1 MEKVWRKVLRFSW
14 LIILVLLALTVFF
27 ASEFKHLY
35 YQNKFTTWLPQD
47 DPVVRLLLD
56 TGEKFGST
64 ELVLVT
70 LKAREGE
77 TFRTALLHSL
87 KQATEEL
94 RLQKEVFYV
103 TSIISAPDIRS
114 SDGEVIVSDF
124 LEEIPESEA
133 GLKDKLQEALAKEN
147 YVSTYLSPDG
157 RWLGVAVYLRSGL
170 DSAKA
175 FSWVVKAIMEKH
187 LADKAEIHYAGEPCF
202 TYYADKYLKNDLRLL
217 VPVIVLTVLLVLY
230 LSFRKLR
237 AVFLPSLVVW
247 LSTAWVFGLM
257 AIFRVPMNLVTP
269 ALPVLLIGLGSAY
282 GIHMVNSIEQNGAW
296 GLSRIEGLAR
306 SASRVA
312 LPVFMAAT
320 TTMVGFVSFLTARLG
335 LISNFGIFAGAG
347 VMLAMVITYALIPS
361 VFYLLPEPRHRE
373 KESTISLGNPSLF
386 NWLAGRVVRYSR
398 VIIVASLVIFGFFI
412 LWIPTIKRE
421 VNFTTYFPP
430 GSEPRQAD
438 RVVRA
443 NFDGAAPLSL
453 YFKTDNLRSAGALR
467 VLRRAENFMVSLPAC
482 GLPLSAAELV
492 EELNEKMNGRF
503 SLPETDGQ
511 VANLWF
517 FLEGRE
523 ELRQLISEDF
533 REGLVFSRTSSA
545 RTEFHW
551 KLRRAISD
559 FLEKEMPAE
568 FKEISLAGLPDEA
581 VSKLRKKEAEYL
593 LDEVEWLIKRYA
605 PRTTSFPRQAA
616 DNALDEAVD
625 HWPRPSE
632 PEVVT
637 LWRQELESYVLA
649 DSFDFVLPLT
659 DRQALVSSL
668 AELVQSGRRDEKC
681 FLELLKQA
689 IPRQSYEE
697 ETARRVALTF
707 SLRLKEAREKVAAER
722 IEAKI
727 RQLLPAEVRNND
739 RFRRRLRGLWFEL
752 ADDLVVLPA
761 NRLGGEP
768 ASGLELTG
776 RELKFELIDQ
786 SGLPPALTQ
795 LDHYLFVSQLQ
806 SFILALV
813 LTFFIMLLIRKS
825 LKLGLISITPIVF
838 TLGLV
843 YGFFGLAGVEL
854 DYVTMMVASVSIGV
868 GIDYSIHFVHGV
880 MTGLKQG
887 LRRQEAIALAF
898 REKGGAIVANSLAV
912 MLGFAVLLLAS
923 MSPLRTFGGIM
934 VGSMFLAAFSALTVL
949 PALLLRVKMK

>member
-1 MEKVWRKVLRFSW
+1 MEKVWRKLLRFSW
-14 LIILVLLALTVFF
+14 LIILVLVGLTVFF
-27 ASEFKHLY
+27 ALQFKNLH

-70 LKAREGE
+70 FKAREGE
-77 TFRTALLHSL
+77 TFRPDLLQSL

-94 RLQKEVFYV
+94 RQQKEVFYV
-103 TSIISAPDIRS
+103 TSIISAPNIQTA
-114 SDGEVIVSDF
+114 DGEVIVSDF
-124 LEEIPESEA
+124 LEEIPAAEA
-133 GLKDKLQEALAKEN
+133 ELKARLQEALAKEN

-157 RWLGVAVYLRSGL
+157 RWLGAAVYLRSGV
-170 DSAKA
+170 DSAEA
-175 FSWVVKAIMEKH
+175 FDRVVKAIMEKH
-187 LADKAEIHYAGEPCF
+187 LADRAEIHYAGEPCF
-202 TYYADKYLKNDLRLL
+202 TYYADKYLKKDLKLL
-217 VPVIVLTVLLVLY
+217 VPVIVLTVLFVLY

-257 AIFRVPMNLVTP
+257 AMFRVPMNLVTP

-282 GIHMVNSIEQNGAW
+282 GIHMVNSIEQNRAG
-296 GLSRIEGLAR
+296 GLSRAECIAR
-306 SASRVA
+306 SAGRVA
-312 LPVFMAAT
+312 LPVFMAAA

-335 LISNFGIFAGAG
+335 LISNFGIFAGVG

-361 VFYLLPEPRHRE
+361 AFYLLPEPRAKAQER
-373 KESTISLGNPSLF
+373 TISLVNPALF

-398 VIIVASLVIFGFFI
+398 VIIVAGFIIFTFFI

-430 GSEPRQAD
+430 GSEPRQAE

-443 NFDGAAPLSL
+443 NFDGASPLSI

-467 VLRRAENFMVSLPAC
+467 VLRRAENFMVSLPDC

-517 FLEGRE
+517 FLEGRD

-533 REGLVFSRTSSA
+533 KEGLVFSRTSSA
-545 RTEFHW
+545 RTEVHW
-551 KLRRAISD
+551 KLRRAISS
-559 FLEKEMPAE
+559 FLKSEMPAE
-568 FKEISLAGLPDEA
+568 FKEISLAGLSDEA
-581 VSKLRKKEAEYL
+581 ASELRTREAEYL
-593 LDEVEWLIKRYA
+593 LDEVEWLLKRYA
-605 PRTTSFPRQAA
+605 PAASFDRQAA
-616 DNALDEAVD
+616 GNALREVIDR
-625 HWPRPSE
+625 WPGLSE
-632 PEVVT
+632 PEVVSV
-637 LWRQELESYVLA
+637 WRREVESYVLA
-649 DSFDFVLPLT
+649 DSFDFVLPLAR
-659 DRQALVSSL
+659 RQALVGRLVSL
-668 AELVQSGRRDEKC
+668 AQSGQGNEAR
-681 FLELLKQA
+681 FLALLKQT
-689 IPRQSYEE
+689 IPGRSYEE
-697 ETARRVALTF
+697 ETARRVAKTF
-707 SLRLKEAREKVAAER
+707 SLRLKEARERVAVEKAD
-722 IEAKI
+722 AKI
-727 RQLLPAEVRNND
+727 RPLLPAEVRGD
-739 RFRRRLRGLWFEL
+739 DHFRRRLRGLWFEL
-752 ADDLVVLPA
+752 ADDLVVLPE
-761 NRLGGEP
+761 NRLGGLAP
-768 ASGLELTG
+768 GLEKEA
-776 RELKFELIDQ
+776 RVLKFELIDQ

-806 SFILALV
+806 SFALALI

-825 LKLGLISITPIVF
+825 LKLGLVSITPIVF

-887 LRRQEAIALAF
+887 LGRQEAIALAF
-898 REKGGAIVANSLAV
+898 REKGAAIMANSLAV

>member
-1 MEKVWRKVLRFSW
+1 MEKVWRKLLRFSW
-14 LIILVLLALTVFF
+14 LIILALVILTVFS
-27 ASEFKHLY
+27 ALQFKRLY

-47 DPVVRLLLD
+47 DPVVKLLLD

-70 LKAREGE
+70 LEAREGE
-77 TFRTALLHSL
+77 TFRPDILQSL

-94 RLQKEVFYV
+94 RQQKEVFYV
-103 TSIISAPDIRS
+103 TSIISAPNIRA

-124 LEEIPESEA
+124 LEEIPVSEEE
-133 GLKDKLQEALAKEN
+133 LKAKLQEALAKETF
-147 YVSTYLSPDG
+147 VSTYLSPDG
-157 RWLGVAVYLRSGL
+157 RWLGAAVYLRSGV
-170 DSAKA
+170 DSAEA
-175 FSWVVKAIMEKH
+175 FARVVKAIMEKH
-187 LADKAEIHYAGEPCF
+187 LADRAEIHYAGEPCF
-202 TYYADKYLKNDLRLL
+202 TYYADRYLKKDLKLL
-217 VPVIVLTVLLVLY
+217 VPVIVLTVLFVLY

-237 AVFLPSLVVW
+237 AVFLPSMVVW

-282 GIHMVNSIEQNGAW
+282 GIHMVNSIEQNRTE
-296 GLSRIEGLAR
+296 GLSRAECISR
-306 SASRVA
+306 SAGRVA
-312 LPVFMAAT
+312 LPVFMAAA
-320 TTMVGFVSFLTARLG
+320 TTMVGFVSFLTAKLG
-335 LISNFGIFAGAG
+335 LISNFGIFAGIG

-361 VFYLLPEPRHRE
+361 AFYLLPEPRHQAQDR
-373 KESTISLGNPSLF
+373 TISLVNPALF
-386 NWLAGRVVRYSR
+386 NWLAGRVIRYSR
-398 VIIVASLVIFGFFI
+398 VIVVASLIIFVFFI
-412 LWIPTIKRE
+412 LWIPNIKRE
-421 VNFTTYFPP
+421 VNFTSYFPP

-443 NFDGAAPLSL
+443 NFDGASPLSI

-467 VLRRAENFMVSLPAC
+467 VLRRAENFMVSLPNC

-517 FLEGRE
+517 FLEGRD

-533 REGLVFSRTSSA
+533 KEGLVFSRTSSA

-551 KLRRAISD
+551 KLRRAISA
-559 FLEKEMPAE
+559 FLKNEMHTE
-568 FKEISLAGLPDEA
+568 FSEISLSGLPDEVA
-581 VSKLRKKEAEYL
+581 SELRIKEAEYL
-593 LDEVEWLIKRYA
+593 LDEVEWLLKRYA
-605 PRTTSFPRQAA
+605 PQTSFARQAA
-616 DNALDEAVD
+616 GNAVGEMI
-625 HWPRPSE
+625 HNWPGPSE
-632 PEVVT
+632 PEVVS
-637 LWRQELESYVLA
+637 LWRQEVESYVLA
-649 DSFDFVLPLT
+649 DSFDFVLPLAE
-659 DRQALVSSL
+659 RQALVARL
-668 AELVQSGRRDEKC
+668 VNLVQSGQGNEAN
-681 FLELLKQA
+681 FLALLKKT
-689 IPRQSYEE
+689 IPGRSYEE
-697 ETARRVALTF
+697 ETARRVAMTF
-707 SLRLKEAREKVAAER
+707 SLRLKEAREKMAVEKAEGV
-722 IEAKI
+722 I
-727 RQLLPAEVRNND
+727 RPLLPAEARGND
-739 RFRRRLRGLWFEL
+739 HFGRRLRGLWFEL
-752 ADDLVVLPA
+752 ADDLVVLPT
-761 NRLGGEP
+761 NRLGEL
-768 ASGLELTG
+768 ASGLKQKA
-776 RELKFELIDQ
+776 RVLKFELIEQ

-806 SFILALV
+806 SFALALV

-825 LKLGLISITPIVF
+825 LKLGLVSITPIFF

-887 LRRQEAIALAF
+887 LGRQEAIALAF
-898 REKGGAIVANSLAV
+898 REKGAAIVANSLAV

-934 VGSMFLAAFSALTVL
+934 VGSMFLAAFSALTIL
-949 PALLLRVKMK
+949 PALFLRVKIK

>member
-1 MEKVWRKVLRFSW
+1 MEKVWRKLLRFSW
-14 LIILVLLALTVFF
+14 LIILFLIVLTVFF
-27 ASEFKHLY
+27 ALQFKHLH
-35 YQNKFTTWLPQD
+35 YQNKFTSWLPQA
-47 DPVVRLLLD
+47 DPVVKLLLD

-70 LKAREGE
+70 FKARQGE
-77 TFRTALLHSL
+77 TFRPDLLQSL

-94 RLQKEVFYV
+94 RQQKEVFYV
-103 TSIISAPDIRS
+103 TSIISAPSIQAEA
-114 SDGEVIVSDF
+114 GELIVSDF
-124 LEEIPESEA
+124 LEEIPESESE
-133 GLKDKLQEALAKEN
+133 LQVRLQEALAKEN
-147 YVSTYLSPDG
+147 YVSTYLSADG
-157 RWLGVAVYLRSGL
+157 RWLGAAVYLRSGV
-170 DSAKA
+170 DSAEA
-175 FSWVVKAIMEKH
+175 FSRVVKAIMEKH
-187 LADKAEIHYAGEPCF
+187 LAGRAEIHYAGEPCF
-202 TYYADKYLKNDLRLL
+202 TYYADKYLKKDLKLL

-247 LSTAWVFGLM
+247 LSTVWVFGLM

-282 GIHMVNSIEQNGAW
+282 GIHMVNSIEQNRAE
-296 GLSRIEGLAR
+296 GLSRVEGLAR
-306 SASRVA
+306 GAGRVA
-312 LPVFMAAT
+312 LPVFMAAA
-320 TTMVGFVSFLTARLG
+320 TTMVGFVSFLTAKLG
-335 LISNFGIFAGAG
+335 LIINFGIFAGVG

-361 VFYLLPEPRHRE
+361 ALYLLPEPRQKA
-373 KESTISLGNPSLF
+373 KERTISLVNPALF

-398 VIIVASLVIFGFFI
+398 AIIVASLVICVFFI

-421 VNFTTYFPP
+421 VNFTSYFPS

-467 VLRRAENFMVSLPAC
+467 VLRRAENFMVSLPSC

-517 FLEGRE
+517 FLEGRD

-551 KLRRAISD
+551 KLRRAISA

-568 FKEISLAGLPDEA
+568 FKEISLAGLPDEIY
-581 VSKLRKKEAEYL
+581 SELRKKEGKYL
-593 LDEVEWLIKRYA
+593 LDEAEWLLKRYA
-605 PRTTSFPRQAA
+605 PQATFARQAA
-616 DNALDEAVD
+616 ENALRELIDR
-625 HWPRPSE
+625 WPQPSE
-632 PEVVT
+632 PEVVS

-649 DSFDFVLPLT
+649 DSFDFVLPLAE
-659 DRQALVSSL
+659 RQTLIGKLV
-668 AELVQSGRRDEKC
+668 EVVQSGNGNEAS

-689 IPRQSYEE
+689 IPRRSYEE
-697 ETARRVALTF
+697 ETARRVAVTF
-707 SLRLKEAREKVAAER
+707 SLRLKEAREKVAVER
-722 IEAKI
+722 AEAKI
-727 RQLLPAEVRNND
+727 KWLLPAETRNND
-739 RFRRRLRGLWFEL
+739 HFQRRLRGLWFEL

-761 NRLGGEP
+761 NRLEGR
-768 ASGLELTG
+768 LTSSPEQTG
-776 RELKFELIDQ
+776 QALKFELIDQ

-806 SFILALV
+806 SFILALA
-813 LTFFIMLLIRKS
+813 LTFIIMLLIRKS

-843 YGFFGLAGVEL
+843 YGFFGLAGLEL

-880 MTGLKQG
+880 MTGLRQG
-887 LRRQEAIALAF
+887 LGQREAVTQAF
-898 REKGGAIVANSLAV
+898 MEKGAAIVVNSLAV

-923 MSPLRTFGGIM
+923 MSPLRIFGGIM
-934 VGSMFLAAFSALTVL
+934 VGSMFLAAFSALTIL